1 MVPGLIAE
9 LRSVGPYDGWLRAS
23 VQLIKYQS
31 EFSRV
36 EHLAPFAVSAMRTLG
51 SPGALVP
58 VPLHSQRIRERGF
71 NQSALLA
78 EAMADLSGIEIRD
91 CLIRVR
97 DTPHQVGLTAFER
110 ASNVEGAFSIREMP
124 SGMPRS
130 VVLID
135 DVFTTGA
142 TVAACAEVL
151 RQHGAHTISALTI
164 C

>member
-1 MVPGLIAE
+1 
-9 LRSVGPYDGWLRAS
+9 
-23 VQLIKYQS
+23 VQLIKYQG

-36 EHLAPFAVSAMRTLG
+36 EHLAPFAVSVMRTLG

-91 CLIRVR
+91 CLTRVR

-110 ASNVEGAFSIREMP
+110 ASNVEAAFSFREMP
-124 SGMPRS
+124 SRMPRS

-142 TVAACAEVL
+142 TIAACAEVL
-151 RQHGAHTISALTI
+151 RQHGARTISALTI